1 MGDAD
6 RSEAAGWERSGFSPE
21 EGKGSFEAWEM
32 QIGRKPRD
40 KKGRARRNKGRA
52 FSGHGRCGSAGSAA
66 GWERVGL
73 PESKE
78 GPGKELLFFRRAD
91 RCLGIIASGGE

>member
-52 FSGHGRCGSAGSAA
+52 FSGHGRCGSAGSR
-66 GWERVGL
+66 GMGKGML
-73 PESKE
+73 TGIQGS
-78 GPGKELLFFRRAD
+78 PGTELLLFRSAD
-91 RCLGIIASGGE
+91 TWG